1 MPDLIIK
8 ISGDIKAYEDALKE
22 AESKTENFKDAAG
35 TVAQYSAVAFAALT
49 AEIGFSV
56 AAFNDAENASRQLT
70 LALQNQGIYSKSVIA
85 DYERYAKVVSD
96 ATGIDDD
103 NIKKSQAIAQGYLGR
118 MKVTED
124 LTRAIADLAELEG
137 GDLNAAAEKIART
150 IGTKTN
156 AFARQGLEL
165 DETMTKEERLA
176 RVMEFVNQKAGG
188 LAETV
193 GNTAGSVRG
202 LKTAFGDVQEE
213 IGKRF
218 AVQVDVGVRALTAL
232 LKTVKEKDA
241 ILDWVAALVAGGA
254 AMSGAISVAGTLAT
268 SIVAVTN
275 VMTAMGVAVTATRV
289 AITLL
294 AGATGIGLLVVA
306 LGTLGGYL
314 LTSTQKMQEFKK
326 NIPGATDEIKKL
338 KDEVKELEKY
348 KMNFAL
354 PGEQATRQR
363 NIDEKKKQIAD
374 LERIVAEAAEAEYDQ
389 QNKKTKAA
397 DAHFERNV
405 ARDRAEAAAKE
416 AHLQVLAAINNGA
429 SQEQIETR
437 QRQADILMDIS
448 QSTNEREKQ
457 LLREQY
463 AELTAI
469 RIEQDVQEMERRQAF
484 EEEQQV
490 IREEMLQQYGMQ
502 NSTLT
507 QKQLDEIRAQKMTE
521 LDVYRQIEKEKLQ
534 DKVKS
539 DNEYLLNQK
548 KFGTAYATI
557 YKMMHSEVYQGTKTA
572 FGELA
577 QLQQSSNSTLKGIGK
592 VAAIAN
598 IVIKTAESAMNI
610 YAGFS
615 TIPII
620 GPALGTA
627 GAAAAIAFGAEQIG
641 KVNAAAQGAVVKGGV
656 PGRDSVPFMLTPG
669 ELVTPSENFEE
680 AIGSMRAARE
690 AQKVGGTL
698 GGADLMPVLQEISA
712 KLDNLGGGGN
722 TFNVNGDVL
731 ADDGYMER
739 LLEKISDFLE
749 YKNGKLYGVTA

>member
-35 TVAQYSAVAFAALT
+35 TVAQYSAIAFAALT

-241 ILDWVAALVAGGA
+241 ILDWVAALVAGGT
-254 AMSGAISVAGTLAT
+254 AMSGAITTAATLAT
-268 SIVAVTN
+268 AITAVTN

-314 LTSTQKMQEFKK
+314 LTSTQRMQDFKK
-326 NIPGATDEIKKL
+326 NIPGARDEIAKL
-338 KDEVKELEKY
+338 KQEIDKLENAPKLYPLQGDFDKKAIEEKRKKIAELEKIV
-348 KMNFAL
+348 
-354 PGEQATRQR
+354 GE
-363 NIDEKKKQIAD
+363 AD
-374 LERIVAEAAEAEYDQ
+374 QKEAASIA
-389 QNKKTKAA
+389 KKEGLAKQVEIRKKAQDNA
-397 DAHFERNV
+397 MLAAQEEHN
-405 ARDRAEAAAKE
+405 RA
-416 AHLQVLAAINNGA
+416 LAAIVNGA

-437 QRQADILMDIS
+437 QKQADILMQIA
-448 QSTNEREKQ
+448 QSDNEREKQ

-534 DKVKS
+534 DKVKA